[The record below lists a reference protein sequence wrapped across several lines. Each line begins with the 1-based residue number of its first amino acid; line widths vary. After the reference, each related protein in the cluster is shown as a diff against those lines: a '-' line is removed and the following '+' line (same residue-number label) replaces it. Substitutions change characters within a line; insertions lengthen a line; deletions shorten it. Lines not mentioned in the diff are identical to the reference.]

1 MLPLVLAKVLG
12 VSHFDTVG
20 NYKEIFPVLRFCL
33 DYPNPS
39 DYASPKET
47 VCFYLKKKSCRNF
60 KRLTIPFSGFFFN
73 LLK

>member
-47 VCFYLKKKSCRNF
+47 VCFYLKNPVEILRDLQCLSQD
-60 KRLTIPFSGFFFN
+60 FFF
-73 LLK
+73 LIF

>member
-39 DYASPKET
+39 DYANPKET
-47 VCFYLKKKSCRNF
+47 VCFYLKKKI
-60 KRLTIPFSGFFFN
+60 L
-73 LLK
+73 